1 MPKLVNSYNKSWHTG
16 IQSEPINV
24 TKENENKLW
33 WQMYWPKNC
42 QFSKVI
48 QNQMQ
53 IIPKNE
59 NELYAAITNKSKLND
74 IVRSNTHNVH
84 SLVTPSAAPQLKHRL
99 HPHEGI

>member
-1 MPKLVNSYNKSWHTG
+1 MAKLVNSYNKSWHTG

-33 WQMYWPKNC
+33 WQIYWPKI
-42 QFSKVI
+42 FPFPKVI

-74 IVRSNTHNVH
+74 IPKIKT
-84 SLVTPSAAPQLKHRL
+84 
-99 HPHEGI
+99 